1 MNHFVVSDLHLCDGG
16 PRDRFAWNDR
26 PQQFDRFLDFVEQ
39 QHGRLIIAGDLFD
52 LWQCNF
58 SRSVEHYGPL
68 LDRLAAMQAIY
79 VVGNHD
85 IDLLHFIGAHFLNH
99 PLFDTLCGPFVLN
112 DGRRRIKIMHGHEAD
127 KYCSNEM
134 PDFSR
139 ILATITGLLED
150 KNGGP
155 MKGRSSIE
163 DLFVGSLEK
172 MVAFHEWLWGKKP
185 RDQELIAGLKQPV
198 DNGECNIVIGG
209 HTHTPGR
216 QGEWYYNSGSWCTQ
230 VNSFVNITGDSVRVY
245 DWDHGPIPN
254 NVVLG

>member
-26 PQQFDRFLDFVEQ
+26 PKQFDRFLNFVEQ
-39 QHGRLIIAGDLFD
+39 QDGRLIIAGDLFD

-58 SRSVEHYGPL
+58 SRSVKHYGPL
-68 LDRLAAMQAIY
+68 LDRLAAMHAIY

-85 IDLLHFIGAHFLNH
+85 IDLLHFTGTHFLNH

-112 DGRRRIKIMHGHEAD
+112 NGRRRIKIMHGHEAD

-163 DLFVGSLEK
+163 TCLSAAWKRWSPSTSGFGEKAAGSRTDRRSEAARGQRRVRDRDWRPYAHPWASGG
-172 MVAFHEWLWGKKP
+172 MGTTTRAPGVP
-185 RDQELIAGLKQPV
+185 R
-198 DNGECNIVIGG
+198 
-209 HTHTPGR
+209 
-216 QGEWYYNSGSWCTQ
+216 
-230 VNSFVNITGDSVRVY
+230 
-245 DWDHGPIPN
+245 
-254 NVVLG
+254 